1 MAPRLRGRSVH
12 EVTDPIADITERCAG
27 AGIDLAAHTAVG
39 RYNAVVDERFR
50 LPGSDRATVL
60 VLGNTRAL
68 WPYIDRFV
76 VDAPAPIDDPVDTYV
91 ARVVHRAI
99 AAAGVTPIDVRFD
112 FEPPE
117 RRIAIQQ
124 LAHVAGLAW
133 LSPSHLCVHPTY
145 GPWIALR
152 AAVVLAVDASADDGP
167 ASAPCD
173 CRRHCGPRLEAALAA
188 GEPTNQTELRERW
201 RLWLAVRDACPV
213 GREHRYTD
221 EQIVYHYAGVRPA
234 HWPR

>member
-1 MAPRLRGRSVH
+1 M
-12 EVTDPIADITERCAG
+12 TDPIADIAERCAG

-91 ARVVHRAI
+91 TRVVRDAI
-99 AAAGVTPIDVRFD
+99 TEAGVTPIDVRFD

-124 LAHVAGLAW
+124 LADVAGLAW
-133 LSPSHLCVHPTY
+133 LSPSHLCVHPIY

-152 AAVVLAVDASADDGP
+152 AAVVLDVDAPIEDGP

-173 CRRHCGPRLEAALAA
+173 CRRHCGPALETALAA
-188 GEPTNQTELRERW
+188 GEPTNQAELRERW

-213 GREHRYTD
+213 GREHRYTA

-234 HWPR
+234 HWPPGRPM

>member
-1 MAPRLRGRSVH
+1 MQD
-12 EVTDPIADITERCAG
+12 VTDPIADITERCAG
-27 AGIDLAAHTAVG
+27 AGIDLAAVTVVG
-39 RYNAVVDERFR
+39 RYNETVDERFR
-50 LPGSDRATVL
+50 LPGSDRATIL

-76 VDAPAPIDDPVDTYV
+76 VDAPALIDDPVDTYV
-91 ARVVHRAI
+91 TRVVSHAI
-99 AAAGVTPIDVRFD
+99 TDAGVTPIDVRFD

-124 LAHVAGLAW
+124 LADVAGLAW
-133 LSPSHLCVHPTY
+133 LSPSHLCVHPIY
-145 GPWIALR
+145 GPWMALR
-152 AAVVLAVDASADDGP
+152 AAVVLDVDAPVDGGP

-173 CRRHCGPRLEAALAA
+173 CRRHCGPQLDAALAA
-188 GEPTNQTELRERW
+188 GEPTNRAELRERW

-234 HWPR
+234 HWPT